1 MGPEETRGV
10 EWDWAPPDDDWVP
23 GMGWGASEDARRWA
37 KLGQLLEFYASLK
50 FPAAKKNKGGRHKKP
65 DGADHDTLRV
75 LLCYQIIKS
84 SSKRP
89 LSSWTRE
96 EIASYMQSIKF
107 ADPEIQQLF
116 NKCSQG
122 SLESSIS
129 RGKNKIGIP
138 PNSKMQDWEVCE
150 KFWNSFSH
158 R

>member
-37 KLGQLLEFYASLK
+37 KLGRFMEVCASVK
-50 FPAAKKNKGGRHKKP
+50 FPAAQKPKGGAYKKP
-65 DGADHDTLRV
+65 DGTDNDTLRV

-89 LSSWTRE
+89 LSSWTRKE
-96 EIASYMQSIKF
+96 LASHMQSIKF
-107 ADPEIQQLF
+107 ADPDIQQLF
-116 NKCSQG
+116 KKCSQG

-129 RGKNKIGIP
+129 RGKKNLGIP
-138 PNSKMQDWEVCE
+138 PHSKMQDWEVCE